1 MSSPSLMPA
10 PLCVLTLL
18 ALPTE
23 VLSNVTLPPLNKM
36 PPSVAERHE
45 PDEVKSAAA
54 GQESLAV
61 KLLKARGIDPA
72 QLGILDNSA
81 RFPAG
86 VNVLDLSVN
95 GEFKGTFSVT
105 ISAGGDLCFTPHLI
119 AQLGL
124 KPAEKMPPQGCFDW
138 VNRDPLITTRS
149 EPARLSASIVV
160 PQSWIAPVERA
171 NSSETGGSGALLNYN
186 YFNTLNH
193 SSRSR
198 SRYSYLTLEDGF
210 NLSGWMVRSR
220 QQLSQSDGV
229 NSASVNALYAERP
242 LARWQQRLQ
251 FGQISVSDTLFA
263 VGEISGV
270 QLMPDDGFEQQEE
283 SGAMVEGIAST
294 PQARVEVRQYG
305 VVIYNTLVPAG
316 PFHLRNIPLT
326 NRNSDLEISVL
337 ETDGRQQ
344 HFSVPASQLM
354 AFNSTAAPHG
364 FSLALGKLRDAG
376 SESQQVPA
384 IFTLNKNWQ
393 PTARLFAQNGI
404 MLAKKYQSL
413 AMAVSGKLL
422 QGFQLAAQ
430 IMATNDSYSKVRSSQ
445 LSLSG
450 SYRLSGRLSFSGS
463 VRKNTPNFITL
474 SEASSRLRNGV
485 RDQENTQFALT
496 ASLTLPM
503 LGSVSLSHS
512 ESTSFAAGR
521 GATRYNMLSWSRN
534 IGRAMLSASYAR
546 SSGASGDK
554 QLSFNLMLPL
564 GQQQISSYYR
574 SSARSSQLG
583 AQTQGPLNNNL
594 SYSLSTERDLPQRT
608 QSVQGGINANLH
620 YTMMGFT
627 TQQSGGGSSSYSQGG
642 SGSMA
647 LIDRHL
653 LFSSN
658 SVGQTF
664 GLIALNEPL
673 ANVEITTPGGTSWT
687 DWRGLAL
694 APNLQAWRESGLD
707 LNTETLPKCSDVS
720 NGHRSVNL
728 ARGAVKRIN
737 FSVLT
742 TRRLLLTLQLSDGK
756 PLPRG
761 SKVRDENNKLL
772 TMAIDDGTVYLE
784 NSPEKATLH
793 IEIADKQQQCS
804 FSYQLED
811 DKSQDAPFQKISG
824 VCV

>member
-1 MSSPSLMPA
+1 MSSRSLRPA
-10 PLCVLTLL
+10 PLCVLALL
-18 ALPTE
+18 ALPAE
-23 VLSNVTLPPLNKM
+23 VLSDVALPPLNKT
-36 PPSVAERHE
+36 PPALAEHRE
-45 PDEVKSAAA
+45 PDEFQGAAA
-54 GQESLAV
+54 DQESLAV

-72 QLGILDNSA
+72 QLGILDNNA

-86 VNVLDLSVN
+86 ENVLDLSVN

-105 ISAGGDLCFTPHLI
+105 VSADGDLCFTPQLI

-124 KPAEKMPPQGCFDW
+124 KPAEKMPPQGCFAW
-138 VNRDPLITTRS
+138 VKHDPHITTRS
-149 EPARLSASIVV
+149 EPTTLSASIVV
-160 PQSWIAPVERA
+160 PQSWLAPAERA
-171 NSSETGGSGALLNYN
+171 NSSETGGAGALLNYS
-186 YFNTLNH
+186 YFNTLNV
-193 SSRSR
+193 SRSGR
-198 SRYSYLTLEDGF
+198 NRYSYLTLEDGL
-210 NLSGWMVRSR
+210 NLGGWMVRSY
-220 QQLSQSDGV
+220 QQLSQSNGA
-229 NSASVNALYAERP
+229 NSASVSSLYAERT

-263 VGEISGV
+263 VGDINGV
-270 QLMPDDGFEQQEE
+270 QLIPDNGFEQQEE
-283 SGAMVEGIAST
+283 SGVMVEGIAST

-326 NRNSDLEISVL
+326 NRNSDLDVSVL

-354 AFNSTAAPHG
+354 AFSSAAPRG

-376 SESQQVPA
+376 SQNHEVPA
-384 IFTLNKNWQ
+384 IFTLNKSWQ
-393 PTARLFAQNGI
+393 PTSRLSAQNGI

-413 AMAVSGKLL
+413 AMAVSGQLL

-430 IMATNDSYSKVRSSQ
+430 IMATNDSYSKVRSGRLSLSASYRLSDL

-450 SYRLSGRLSFSGS
+450 SVSKS
-463 VRKNTPNFITL
+463 TPNYLTL
-474 SEASSRLRNGV
+474 SEASSRWRNGDV
-485 RDQENTQFALT
+485 DLENTQY
-496 ASLTLPM
+496 SLSANLSLPV
-503 LGSVSLSHS
+503 LGSVSLSHA
-512 ESTSFAAGR
+512 ESTRFGAGR
-521 GATRYNMLSWSRN
+521 GTTRYNMLSWSRN
-534 IGRAMLSASYAR
+534 ISRALLSASYAR
-546 SSGASGDK
+546 SSGGSGDK
-554 QLSFNLMLPL
+554 QLSVNLTLPL

-574 SSARSSQLG
+574 SSASSSQLG
-583 AQTQGPLNNNL
+583 AQTQGPLNKNM
-594 SYSLSTERDLPQRT
+594 SYALSTERNLQQRT
-608 QSVQGGINANLH
+608 QSVQGGVNANLH

-627 TQQSGGGSSSYSQGG
+627 TQQSGGGYSSYSQSG

-658 SVGQTF
+658 PIGQTF

-673 ANVEITTPGGTSWT
+673 ANVEISTPGGTSWT

-707 LNTETLPKCSDVS
+707 LNTETLPKRSDVS

-728 ARGAVKRIN
+728 ARGSVKRIN

-761 SKVRDENNKLL
+761 SMVRDENNKLL